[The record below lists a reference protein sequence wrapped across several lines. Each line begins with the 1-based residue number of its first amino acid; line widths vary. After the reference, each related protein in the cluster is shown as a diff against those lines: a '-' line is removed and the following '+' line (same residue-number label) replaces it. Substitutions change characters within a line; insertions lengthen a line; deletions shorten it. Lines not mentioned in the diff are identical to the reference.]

1 VLDRFLTFFTD
12 QGKKGV
18 KMLLAPM
25 VEIFC
30 DIDDFCKQNEKNKPS
45 NLIEIDGIK
54 KRKRNTQLST
64 SEIMAI
70 LIFFHL
76 SHYRTFKDFYLSCIL
91 MDLSSY
97 FPKDV
102 SYGRFVSLI
111 PRVLEPLT
119 SYVLS
124 KTGAQ
129 TGLYYLDSTKLV
141 VCHNRRI
148 HSHKV
153 FQGIAQRGH
162 SSVGYF
168 FGFKLHLA
176 INHKGELVS
185 FCVTRGNVDD
195 RLVVDKLT
203 RGLNGLLAADK
214 GYIDKKLTERLA
226 KNGLKLITKVR
237 KNMKK
242 KILTAFEKFFLY
254 QRSIVETV
262 IDQLKAICHIEHLR
276 HRSSINFLVNLV
288 GGLAAYTLRPRKPE
302 IKINKLDNLNNRLIH
317 N

>member
-1 VLDRFLTFFTD
+1 
-12 QGKKGV
+12 
-18 KMLLAPM
+18 MLLAPL

-30 DIDDFCKQNEKNKPS
+30 DIDDFCKHYANNK
-45 NLIEIDGIK
+45 LVKLLDVDGVK
-54 KRKRNTQLST
+54 KRSRSTQLSI
-64 SEIMAI
+64 SEIMSI

-76 SHYRTFKDFYLSCIL
+76 SHYRTFKDFYISCVL
-91 MDLSSY
+91 EDLALY
-97 FPKDV
+97 FPQAV
-102 SYGRFVSLI
+102 SYGRFVALI

-124 KTGAQ
+124 KTGKH

-195 RLVVDKLT
+195 RQVVDKLT
-203 RGLNGLLAADK
+203 QGLTGLLAADK
-214 GYIDKKLTERLA
+214 GYIDKKLTQRLSE
-226 KNGLKLITKVR
+226 KGIKLITKVR

-242 KILTAFEKFFLY
+242 KVLSAFEKFFLC

-262 IDQLKAICHIEHLR
+262 IDQLKAICHIEHSR
-276 HRSSINFLVNLV
+276 HRSPLNFLVNLV
-288 GGLAAYTLRPRKPE
+288 GGLAAYSLRPRKPE
-302 IKINKLDNLNNRLIH
+302 VKINKLENEKFQLIH

>member
-1 VLDRFLTFFTD
+1 M
-12 QGKKGV
+12 KGV
-18 KMLLAPM
+18 EMLLAPM

-30 DIDDFCKQNEKNKPS
+30 DIDDFCKRHEENNQSKLLPHAE
-45 NLIEIDGIK
+45 IK
-54 KRKRNTQLST
+54 KRDRKPQLSL
-64 SEIMAI
+64 SEIMTL

-76 SHYRTFKDFYLSCIL
+76 SHYRTFKDFYMSCVL
-91 MDLSSY
+91 EDLSAY
-97 FPKDV
+97 FPKAV
-102 SYGRFVSLI
+102 SYERFVALI

-119 SYVLS
+119 AYVLS
-124 KTGAQ
+124 KTGSQ
-129 TGLYYLDSTKLV
+129 TGLYYMDSTKLV

-162 SSVGYF
+162 SSTGYF

-176 INHKGELVS
+176 INHKGELMS
-185 FCVTRGNVDD
+185 FCVTRGKVDD
-195 RLVVDKLT
+195 RQVVDKLT
-203 RGLNGLLAADK
+203 QGLTGLLAADK

-226 KNGLKLITKVR
+226 DKELKLITKVR

-242 KILTAFEKFFLY
+242 KMFTAFEKFFLY

-262 IDQLKAICHIEHLR
+262 IDQLKSLCHIEHSR
-276 HRSSINFLVNLV
+276 HRSPVNFLVNLI
-288 GGLAAYTLRPRKPE
+288 GGLAAYALKPRKPE
-302 IKINKLDNLNNRLIH
+302 IKINKMEQLNPHLIH

>member
-1 VLDRFLTFFTD
+1 
-12 QGKKGV
+12 
-18 KMLLAPM
+18 MLLAPM

-30 DIDDFCKQNEKNKPS
+30 DIDDFCKYYESNKQVK
-45 NLIEIDGIK
+45 LLETDGIK
-54 KRKRNTQLST
+54 KRNRKTQLSV
-64 SEIMAI
+64 SEVISI

-76 SHYRTFKDFYLSCIL
+76 SHYRTFKDFYISCVL
-91 MDLSSY
+91 EELAAY
-97 FPKDV
+97 FPKTV
-102 SYGRFVSLI
+102 SYGRFVALI

-119 SYVLS
+119 AYVLS
-124 KTGAQ
+124 KTGTR

-153 FQGIAQRGH
+153 FQAIAERGH

-195 RLVVDKLT
+195 RQVVDKLSQ
-203 RGLNGLLAADK
+203 GLTGLLAADK
-214 GYIDKKLTERLA
+214 GYIDKKLTQRLSE
-226 KNGLKLITKVR
+226 KGLKLITKVR

-242 KILTAFEKFFLY
+242 KVLSAFEKFFLY

-262 IDQLKAICHIEHLR
+262 IDQLKAICHIEHTR
-276 HRSSINFLVNLV
+276 HRSPVNFLVNLV
-288 GGLAAYTLRPRKPE
+288 GGLAAYSLRPRKPE
-302 IKINKLDNLNNRLIH
+302 IKINKLEHKKLQLSH